1 MQRLCTKTTHGSEWM
16 INFNLLPPVQNYES
30 HQRELVDRSFKTAKR
45 PQLKNPP
52 TDVDGIA

>member
-1 MQRLCTKTTHGSEWM
+1 M
-16 INFNLLPPVQNYES
+16 INFNLLPPEQNYES